1 MGDAR
6 KKAGDIKD
14 GALIGLDPAGEK
26 KVKASGGPRKP
37 KGKPVTITDAV
48 ELWMERHVNENN
60 KRPEAR
66 RDLFD
71 KYVLPYWADLNVSD
85 LTRQHGIDLV
95 EVLEGKHGTTTA
107 NRSVQAAK
115 AMINWMLRKGQTTLE
130 YNPLL
135 LIEADGKEV
144 PRDRVL
150 TDDEVRKIFKDLHGR
165 DTIYSDIL
173 QILFYTGQRRGE
185 VAGMTKQEIDL
196 DAKVW
201 SLPKER
207 TKNSKPHQVHL
218 SAPVLEI
225 IEKRMASTDSDIL
238 FSASGTEP
246 FQAWGRS
253 KERLDDRCKVT
264 GWTIHD
270 IRRTVVTDMGEKLSG
285 KPFAQPHIVE
295 ATINHISGA
304 AKAGVAGVYNRAVYK
319 DERIKLLNAWAAY
332 LDNVILAA
340 DDTVVSL
347 TA

>member
-1 MGDAR
+1 MGLTQLAR
-6 KKAGDIKD
+6 
-14 GALIGLDPAGEK
+14 K

-37 KGKPVTITDAV
+37 KGKPVTITDAF

-150 TDDEVRKIFKDLHGR
+150 TDDEVRK
-165 DTIYSDIL
+165 YSKTSTAATPSIPTSSRYF
-173 QILFYTGQRRGE
+173 FYTGQRRGE

-253 KERLDDRCKVT
+253 KSASMTDARSQAGLSMTSDARLSPT
-264 GWTIHD
+264 
-270 IRRTVVTDMGEKLSG
+270 
-285 KPFAQPHIVE
+285 
-295 ATINHISGA
+295 
-304 AKAGVAGVYNRAVYK
+304 
-319 DERIKLLNAWAAY
+319 WAR
-332 LDNVILAA
+332 
-340 DDTVVSL
+340 S
-347 TA
+347 